1 MTTILAEQLYNST
14 LIINA
19 APGNV
24 YLGYPVRKPYGVII
38 LKDFTTVSLKKK
50 KALLSL
56 SSSFLPFFLTFH
68 PAFHSLLNSV
78 PNRVLGTSACSN
90 V

>member
-1 MTTILAEQLYNST
+1 MTTILAEPLYNST

-50 KALLSL
+50 KKFTEGPPLFIQFVSSILFNLSPRIPL
-56 SSSFLPFFLTFH
+56 VTEFCT
-68 PAFHSLLNSV
+68 
-78 PNRVLGTSACSN
+78 
-90 V
+90 